1 MLDENDIVSAILNSS
16 DTQDALRVIARVAIR
31 EVALR
36 ANSAPPVEDVTVVGD
51 MTIDRLRHTVTI
63 AGTIRPLKPREF
75 ALIETLAR
83 RMGFVFS
90 RGRLL
95 NLAWPDPEGG
105 GRRAHRRRSH
115 PTLARE
121 ARRRREH
128 PHGARHRLR
137 VGPAERGLIG
147 TGLGLTPGAFCRVPK
162 PGRDAVA
169 RLSRSVDADNF
180 DEPILY
186 EIVEH
191 FEVFGGQFMWHDA
204 LAFCP
209 HRGAPI

>member
-16 DTQDALRVIARVAIR
+16 DTQDALRGIARVAIR

-36 ANSAPPVEDVTVVGD
+36 ANSAPLVEDVTVVGD

-95 NLAWPDPEGG
+95 DLAWPDPEGVDDE
-105 GRRAHRRRSH
+105 RTVDVHIR
-115 PTLARE
+115 
-121 ARRRREH
+121 
-128 PHGARHRLR
+128 RLR
-137 VGPAERGLIG
+137 VKLGAAANIRTVPGIG
-147 TGLGLTPGAFCRVPK
+147 YALDPPK
-162 PGRDAVA
+162 EG
-169 RLSRSVDADNF
+169 
-180 DEPILY
+180 
-186 EIVEH
+186 
-191 FEVFGGQFMWHDA
+191 
-204 LAFCP
+204 
-209 HRGAPI
+209 

>member
-95 NLAWPDPEGG
+95 DLAWPDPEGVDDE
-105 GRRAHRRRSH
+105 RTVDVHIR
-115 PTLARE
+115 
-121 ARRRREH
+121 
-128 PHGARHRLR
+128 RLR
-137 VGPAERGLIG
+137 VKLGGAANIRTVPGIG
-147 TGLGLTPGAFCRVPK
+147 
-162 PGRDAVA
+162 
-169 RLSRSVDADNF
+169 
-180 DEPILY
+180 Y
-186 EIVEH
+186 
-191 FEVFGGQFMWHDA
+191 A
-204 LAFCP
+204 LDP
-209 HRGAPI
+209 PNGD